1 MLYYALQKA
10 SQHNS
15 GGRQRLYAVATDHK
29 GNVIAEAGNS
39 YVTSHPLQYKYAVRA
54 GRPEACF
61 LHAEIH
67 LLAKLAKSRK
77 VCNTVFIA
85 RAKRDGSEGL
95 AKPCPICA
103 MALEAAG
110 IVNIVYTGGD
120 IEQE

>member
-1 MLYYALQKA
+1 MLLYALQKA
-10 SQHNS
+10 FQHNS

-29 GNVIAEAGNS
+29 GNIIAEAGNS
-39 YVTSHPLQYKYAVRA
+39 YVISHPLQYKYALRA
-54 GRPEACF
+54 GHPEACF

-77 VCNTVFIA
+77 ACNTVYIA

-95 AKPCPICA
+95 AKPCPICS

-110 IVNIVYTGGD
+110 IVNIVYTG
-120 IEQE
+120 E